1 MKELI
6 LNQSFIPKK
15 FKIRRNSLKVK
26 FFLIHIL
33 ILALLFI
40 FFISSSSFLINK
52 TAENTLESYGKS
64 ILKNYMKTFD
74 VESYLKF
81 LENPVIENPKYD
93 YILQDIKNLKFTIN
107 ATFVYTIKLNENN
120 NEVMLID
127 ASDEDLYLPPGYI
140 LRDKPN
146 KIVRD
151 TYRKKKFIKSTLV
164 SNSWGDYYSFYLP
177 ILDSKN
183 NVISLLGVDLDS
195 TSLNNTVAEDR
206 QKVLSFITKFSLILY
221 GFSLIISGLS
231 ISKLIKPIVSIKS
244 FLKLISRG
252 NLSEKLNHSEN
263 TDEFSS
269 IQNLFI
275 DMTENI
281 KKILRSI
288 ISTSKKIDSTFLEVE
303 SKKTDI
309 IKKISDI
316 NSLTSQI
323 TKSNEKIF
331 LNTNNVKDE
340 IFSFNSSINK
350 MSNEIYNI
358 REISQNTQ
366 KICTEN
372 TENIQSFILEI
383 SPLIQKFE
391 NFKSNTSL
399 LNELSIEI
407 KQILKEIHDIANQT
421 KLLSLN
427 ASIVAA
433 SAGEHGDGFTVVAKE
448 IGELSYKT
456 SQSVSHI
463 QDTLATII
471 KTIFFINSEAI
482 TTSNIFEKHAI
493 KSSMF
498 SENLEK
504 INQLILKSSSSLE
517 NIAIKSKAL
526 TDKNNLILSS
536 IKYIHDE
543 SKSNNLTLKSILNS
557 TNKLS
562 ELSLSFKIEFKKIN
576 LYIKN
581 IRDSYKV
588 FKIKKED

>member
-1 MKELI
+1 MKEQLF
-6 LNQSFIPKK
+6 NQGFIPKK
-15 FKIRRNSLKVK
+15 FKIKKNSLKIK

-33 ILALLFI
+33 ILILLFI
-40 FFISSSSFLINK
+40 FFILSSSYLIDK
-52 TAENTLESYGKS
+52 TAKNTLESYGKI

-74 VESYLKF
+74 TESYLKF

-93 YILQDIKNLKFTIN
+93 LILKDLKKLKFALN
-107 ATFVYTIKLNENN
+107 ANYVHTLKLNTEG

-127 ASDEDLYLPPGYI
+127 SSDEGLFLPPGYI
-140 LRDKPN
+140 LRDKSS
-146 KIVRD
+146 KVVKE
-151 TYRKKKFIKSTLV
+151 TYKKKKFIKTQLV
-164 SNSWGDYYSFYLP
+164 SNSWGDYYSFYFP

-183 NVISLLGVDLDS
+183 NVVSLLGVDLDS
-195 TSLNNTVAEDR
+195 TSLNRTVSQDKNR
-206 QKVLSFITKFSLILY
+206 ILSFITKFSLILY
-221 GFSLIISGLS
+221 GFSLIFTSLS
-231 ISKLIKPIVSIKS
+231 ISKLIKPIKSIKS
-244 FLKLISRG
+244 FLRLISKG
-252 NLSEKLNHSEN
+252 NLSERLNHSEH

-288 ISTSKKIDSTFLEVE
+288 ISTSKKINSTFLDVE
-303 SKKTDI
+303 NKKTDI
-309 IKKISDI
+309 IRKISDI

-350 MSNEIYNI
+350 MSNEIYSI
-358 REISQNTQ
+358 REISHNTQ
-366 KICTEN
+366 KICVEN
-372 TENIQSFILEI
+372 TDNIQSFILEI

-391 NFKSNTSL
+391 NFKSNTTL

-433 SAGEHGDGFTVVAKE
+433 SAGEHGDGFTVVARE

-482 TTSNIFEKHAI
+482 TTSNIFEKHAL

-504 INQLILKSSSSLE
+504 INQLISKSSSSLE
-517 NIAIKSKAL
+517 NIAVKSKTL

-543 SKSNNLTLKSILNS
+543 SKSNNSTLKSILNS

-588 FKIKKED
+588 FKIKKEE

>member
-15 FKIRRNSLKVK
+15 LKIRKNSLKVK
-26 FFLIHIL
+26 FFLVHIL
-33 ILALLFI
+33 ILMLLFI
-40 FFISSSSFLINK
+40 FFISSSSYLINK
-52 TAENTLESYGKS
+52 TAKNTLESYGQI

-81 LENPVIENPKYD
+81 LENPIVENPKYD
-93 YILQDIKNLKFTIN
+93 IILNDIKKLKFALN
-107 ATFVYTIKLNENN
+107 ANFVYTIKLNENY

-127 ASDEDLYLPPGYI
+127 SSDEGLYLPPGYI
-140 LRDKPN
+140 LRDKPT
-146 KIVRD
+146 KIVKE
-151 TYRKKKFIKSTLV
+151 TYKRKKFVKSLLV
-164 SNSWGDYYSFYLP
+164 SNSWGDYYSFYFP

-195 TSLNNTVAEDR
+195 TSLNKTVYEDR
-206 QKVLSFITKFSLILY
+206 QKVLSFITKFSFILY

-231 ISKLIKPIVSIKS
+231 ISKLIKPISSIKS
-244 FLKLISRG
+244 FLKLISKG
-252 NLSEKLNHSEN
+252 NLSEKLKHSEN

-303 SKKTDI
+303 NKKTDI

-358 REISQNTQ
+358 REISHNTQ

-391 NFKSNTSL
+391 NFKSNTTL

-482 TTSNIFEKHAI
+482 TTSNIFEKHAL

-517 NIAIKSKAL
+517 NIAIKSKTL
-526 TDKNNLILSS
+526 TNKNNLILSS

-543 SKSNNLTLKSILNS
+543 SKSNNSTLKSILNS

-581 IRDSYKV
+581 IRDSYKL